1 MSAGQKSQEDLI
13 FDRSEPKSELEAAI
27 VNADERTRAHLV
39 DGARETASAP
49 SSMKRKAARLGSA
62 KEEKEKGGGEGKLA
76 HRWPSARKSPLD
88 SPHEWSP
95 RLKLLQLSSRS
106 DATCCRRQS
115 ASIANWQRV
124 AYKYGPTRMVMRQTN
139 INWPSTSKQTN
150 YR

>member
-39 DGARETASAP
+39 DGARETASTRGR
-49 SSMKRKAARLGSA
+49 MERKARSGSA
-62 KEEKEKGGGEGKLA
+62 KQEEKGGGEGKLA